1 VPRRGATIGEL
12 MRETLKSLIPPEI
25 PKMNNDNSE
34 HDFDS
39 IAELL
44 QRQTV
49 VLEVL
54 VHHLAG
60 VEAAALVLVL
70 QTLPEEA
77 LNTVREVKDHILSE
91 IHEKMIADTE
101 HDFEDP

>member
-1 VPRRGATIGEL
+1 

-25 PKMNNDNSE
+25 PKMNHDNSE

-77 LNTVREVKDHILSE
+77 LHTVREVKDHIRRRSM
-91 IHEKMIADTE
+91 KR
-101 HDFEDP
+101 

>member
-1 VPRRGATIGEL
+1 
-12 MRETLKSLIPPEI
+12 M
-25 PKMNNDNSE
+25 PKMKNDNSE

-44 QRQTV
+44 RRQNAF
-49 VLEVL
+49 LEVL

-77 LNTVREVKDHILSE
+77 LHTVKEVKDHILSE
-91 IHEKMIADTE
+91 IHEKIIAE
-101 HDFEDP
+101 AERDFEDS